1 MLHLRKIKLIF
12 ISVLTGFSVSLSQ
25 TSFSGDLNF
34 YYLSALNDNHLVNLP
49 YRMIDIQIQHQYENM
64 EIFGNLAME
73 YSPQKH
79 THFLSNSN
87 PQDFLWDLREL
98 YMAWYT
104 DFGEVRLGKQIHTW
118 GSVDENSPIDVV
130 NAFDYYYLFFQ
141 GADRKLGSYS
151 AAIDIYFNDWKLG
164 AVLSPYHHTN
174 RVPINDPEFPIRL
187 PIVPQEHQIYPI
199 EKVPIEYGAFIEYSH
214 NYGDIRLSGFSGYDR
229 LFNLSGINAFFQN
242 ESQTGS
248 PDIDIV
254 YGYRKTNMIG
264 AGGTLLFEDLIL
276 RGDYAFFKTKDQNK
290 RINRD
295 NPNPS
300 LGWLYTYLAE
310 EYPLSEKADY
320 YQMTLQFE
328 YGLPWDITIVGQ
340 YFSYDTLNYK
350 SGELPIDEDVDIPN
364 LALSADEINPRNFFS
379 PGMGTPIAALMKK
392 ALTLSLEKTFLEDQ
406 LKVSLLGMMDL
417 YNPLDTKNTKFWGSI
432 LGLTIEY
439 NLAQNLKLISGI
451 TQITGDN
458 NHPDGEHYRL
468 NQMEDFS
475 HLRFELK
482 YSF

>member
-12 ISVLTGFSVSLSQ
+12 ISVLTGFSMSLCQ

-49 YRMIDIQIQHQYENM
+49 YRMIDLQIQHQNENM
-64 EIFGNLAME
+64 EIFGNVAME

-104 DFGEVRLGKQIHTW
+104 DFGEIRLGKQIHTW

-151 AAIDIYFNDWKLG
+151 AAVDLYVNDWKLG

-199 EKVPIEYGAFIEYSH
+199 EKVPLEYGAFIEYSH
-214 NYGDIRLSGFSGYDR
+214 DYGDIRLSGFSGYDR

-254 YGYRKTNMIG
+254 YGYRKTNMLG

-310 EYPLSEKADY
+310 EYPLSEKASY

-340 YFSYDTLNYK
+340 YFSYDTLEYK

-417 YNPLDTKNTKFWGSI
+417 YDPLDTKNTKILGSI

-439 NLAQNLKLISGI
+439 DLAQNLKLISGM
-451 TQITGDN
+451 TQITGDD

>member
-12 ISVLTGFSVSLSQ
+12 ISVLTGFSMSLCQ

-49 YRMIDIQIQHQYENM
+49 YRMIDLQIRHQHENM

-98 YMAWYT
+98 YIAWYT

-151 AAIDIYFNDWKLG
+151 AAVDLYVNDWKLG

-199 EKVPIEYGAFIEYSH
+199 EKVPLEYGAFIEYSH
-214 NYGDIRLSGFSGYDR
+214 DYGDIRLSGFSGYDR

-310 EYPLSEKADY
+310 EYPLSEKASY

-340 YFSYDTLNYK
+340 YFSYDTLKYN

-417 YNPLDTKNTKFWGSI
+417 YDPLNTKNTKLWGSI

-439 NLAQNLKLISGI
+439 DLAQNLKLISGM
-451 TQITGDN
+451 TQITGND

-475 HLRFELK
+475 HFRMQIK

>member
-12 ISVLTGFSVSLSQ
+12 ISILTGFSVSLCQ

-439 NLAQNLKLISGI
+439 DLAQNLKLISGI

-468 NQMEDFS
+468 NQMENFS

>member
-1 MLHLRKIKLIF
+1 MFHLRKVKLIF
-12 ISVLTGFSVSLSQ
+12 ISVLTGLNMSLSQ
-25 TSFSGDLNF
+25 TSYSGDLNF
-34 YYLSALNDNHLVNLP
+34 YFLSALNDNHVINLP
-49 YRMIDIQIQHQYENM
+49 YRILDLNIQHQHENV
-64 EIFGNLAME
+64 EIISNLAME
-73 YSPQKH
+73 YSPQSH
-79 THFLSNSN
+79 THFLMDSN

-417 YNPLDTKNTKFWGSI
+417 YDPLDTKNTKLWGSI